1 VSERKEE
8 VRRDVGALKINKNHF
23 FLFLRSQSGKKKLRF
38 GFSHLLAAPPAVDLS
53 LTCREFCTVE
63 HEGSE
68 LTITFDYTIL
78 MGDFEF
84 WFRYFSSV

>member
-1 VSERKEE
+1 MSERKEE

-23 FLFLRSQSGKKKLRF
+23 FLFLRSQSGKEKFRF
-38 GFSHLLAAPPAVDLS
+38 GFSHLLAALPAVDLW
-53 LTCREFCTVE
+53 LTCRKFCTVE

-68 LTITFDYTIL
+68 LTITFDYTIF

-84 WFRYFSSV
+84 